1 MANLRVNTIVN
12 KADNG
17 AVELTQGA
25 TIPAGQT
32 IEGDLEI
39 NSSGIITSTSL
50 QVNGGMN
57 LSGVAT
63 ATTFYGA
70 GVNLT
75 NVSGTANGKGIAF
88 AVLI

>member
-1 MANLRVNTIVN
+1 M
-12 KADNG
+12 
-17 AVELTQGA
+17 
-25 TIPAGQT
+25 
-32 IEGDLEI
+32 EI

>member
-1 MANLRVNTIVN
+1 MSNLRVNTIVN
-12 KADNG
+12 KADSG
-17 AVELTQGA
+17 AVELSQGA

-39 NSSGIITSTSL
+39 NSTGIITSTSL
-50 QVNGGMN
+50 QVIGGMN

>member
-1 MANLRVNTIVN
+1 MSNLRVNTIVN

-50 QVNGGMN
+50 QVRTIFSKLVPFPEHIITSIILVQNP
-57 LSGVAT
+57 LEHI
-63 ATTFYGA
+63 Y
-70 GVNLT
+70 
-75 NVSGTANGKGIAF
+75 
-88 AVLI
+88 

>member
-1 MANLRVNTIVN
+1 
-12 KADNG
+12 
-17 AVELTQGA
+17 
-25 TIPAGQT
+25 
-32 IEGDLEI
+32 
-39 NSSGIITSTSL
+39 
-50 QVNGGMN
+50 MN